1 MALFWCTEALPL
13 AVTALFPIILFP
25 MMGIMDASEVSM
37 EYLKDSNILF
47 VGGLL
52 VAITVEHWNLHK
64 RIALRVLLIVGVR
77 PALLMLGFMLVT
89 AFLSMWIS
97 NTATSAMMVPIA
109 HAVLDQLHSSQ
120 ASSNLE
126 EGSNNPTFEL
136 QEPSP
141 QKEETKP
148 DNGQALPVTPAPS
161 EGRVH
166 LSQEHLRLTQC
177 MSLCVCYSASI
188 GGIATLTGT
197 APNLV
202 LQGQINSLFPQ
213 NGNVVNF
220 ASWFSFAFPTMVILL
235 LLAWLWLQILF
246 LGFNFRKNFGTGE
259 KMQEQ
264 QQAAYGIIQTEHRLL
279 GPMTFAEKAISVL
292 FVILVLL
299 WFTREPG
306 FFLGWGNLAFPNA
319 TGESMVS
326 DGTVAIFIGVIMFI
340 IPSKFPGLTQDPEN
354 PGKLKAPLGLLDWK
368 TANQKMPWNIVL
380 LLGGGYALAKG
391 SERSGLSEWLG
402 NKLTPLQ
409 SVPTPAIGVILSL
422 LVATFTEC
430 TSNVATT
437 TIFLPILAS
446 MDGDQGQLCPTASHS
461 RPRPSASTLSTS
473 CSPALWPPPWPS
485 CCLWPP
491 HPMPSSSLSGESK
504 CWIWPGRD
512 SCSTS
517 LESWSSH
524 WPSTAGASP
533 SSACTPSPPGLI
545 PTPQPS
551 ACPGQP
557 TPPCQAPRLGRS
569 PSAMPRKTYPVP
581 TPLSQEGTPQ
591 APSSRP
597 MAFLLCVCKEGVYAQ
612 FPMCQKKRCV
622 RARVC
627 VCVRARMGAPAW
639 MGGVCD
645 VRLSEGGCVQCT

>member
-1 MALFWCTEALPL
+1 MTTCWQALWAYRSYLIVFFVPILLLPL
-13 AVTALFPIILFP
+13 PILVPSKVAV
-25 MMGIMDASEVSM
+25 
-37 EYLKDSNILF
+37 EYLKDSNLLF
-47 VGGLL
+47 FGGLL
-52 VAITVEHWNLHK
+52 VAIAVEHWNLHK

-77 PALLMLGFMLVT
+77 PALLILGFMLVT

-120 ASSNLE
+120 ASSDVE
-126 EGSNNPTFEL
+126 EGSSNPTFEL

-141 QKEETKP
+141 QKEVTKL
-148 DNGQALPVTPAPS
+148 DNGQALPVTSAPS
-161 EGRVH
+161 EGRAH
-166 LSQEHLRLTQC
+166 LSQEHLHLTQC

-202 LQGQINSLFPQ
+202 LQGQITSLFPQ

-246 LGFNFRKNFGTGE
+246 LGFNFRKNFGIGE
-259 KMQEQ
+259 KTQEQ
-264 QQAAYGIIQTEHRLL
+264 QQAAYCVIQTEHRLL
-279 GPMTFAEKAISVL
+279 GPMTFAEKAISIL

-319 TGESMVS
+319 KGESMVS
-326 DGTVAIFIGVIMFI
+326 DGTVAIFISIIMFI

-368 TANQKMPWNIVL
+368 MVNQKMPWNIVL

-391 SERSGLSEWLG
+391 SERSSLSEWLG

-409 SVPTPAIGVILSL
+409 SVPAPATAIILSL

-446 MDGDQGQLCPTASHS
+446 MAQAICLHPLYVMLPC
-461 RPRPSASTLSTS
+461 TL
-473 CSPALWPPPWPS
+473 A
-485 CCLWPP
+485 
-491 HPMPSSSLSGESK
+491 
-504 CWIWPGRD
+504 
-512 SCSTS
+512 TS
-517 LESWSSH
+517 LAFMLPVATPPNAIVFSFGDLKVLDMARAGFLLNIIGVLVIALAINSWGISLFSLH
-524 WPSTAGASP
+524 SFPSWAQSNTTAQCLP
-533 SSACTPSPPGLI
+533 SLANTTTPSP
-545 PTPQPS
+545 
-551 ACPGQP
+551 
-557 TPPCQAPRLGRS
+557 
-569 PSAMPRKTYPVP
+569 
-581 TPLSQEGTPQ
+581 
-591 APSSRP
+591 
-597 MAFLLCVCKEGVYAQ
+597 
-612 FPMCQKKRCV
+612 
-622 RARVC
+622 
-627 VCVRARMGAPAW
+627 
-639 MGGVCD
+639 
-645 VRLSEGGCVQCT
+645 